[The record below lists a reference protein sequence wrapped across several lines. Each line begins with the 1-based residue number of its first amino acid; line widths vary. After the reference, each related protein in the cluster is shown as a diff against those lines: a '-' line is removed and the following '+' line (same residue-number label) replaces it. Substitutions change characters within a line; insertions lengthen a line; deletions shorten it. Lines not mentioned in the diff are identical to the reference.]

1 MYELFYNFTAEPF
14 RLSPDHRFCFE
25 HNSYG
30 KARAYLA
37 YAFKRAEGFVMITG
51 RPGTGK
57 TTLIGEL
64 VESLSTD
71 KVVTA
76 NLVCTQLQAD
86 DLLKTVAYSFG
97 ISPAQVGKAELLQ
110 HLNSLLHRWH
120 REGRR
125 ALLVVDEAQ
134 DLSSSAMEEL
144 RLLTNIQFNGQP
156 LLQIF
161 LLGQPELRDLIL
173 SPGMEQVHQR
183 IVAASH
189 IEGLEED
196 ETEAYVIHRL
206 SRVGWKGDPAIDR
219 AIFPLIHRFSEGV
232 PRRINL
238 ICSRL
243 FLLGS
248 VEERHAIEVKDVS
261 VVIGELQ
268 AENLAAGTGISRE
281 HFQNSAEPDWVAI
294 PDAEQQETAAPH
306 LQAAGTPS
314 ATTVEADSADKSAEL
329 KKKDIPKSEP
339 VAEPAGNRESG
350 DDSESPNESHPE
362 TGSKNDTDSPA
373 VPPPLDK
380 VEAASTDSVDSLAQ
394 KPQVSIPEPEPEP
407 EPEPGLEPEHG
418 LDPVPDDALVAGHK
432 SDSAT
437 ARPAMSY
444 NQDDLAASGALQ
456 ENNFVPEGGGEMV
469 SPAPRRRF
477 MLMALLMLAA
487 IALALL
493 LKACFVPGDDW
504 SFLDRQMQPPTRGDS
519 VLVATVSQADRRD
532 IAVAAQASELAP
544 QKPSAKPEK
553 TSNPA
558 PVAAGSVEK
567 RAALKPIVVDANT
580 LPSIQVT
587 AADDDGLSVE
597 SLARP
602 QRDGEK
608 TRVRAGEEVSLVD
621 STDPGASNTWQET
634 ILIPFSFDSDDLV
647 PDSRD
652 VLDKAAEMLRENDS
666 SEAAITGFTDSQGD
680 SQYNLELSRKRAD
693 AVERYLVGAGIAPE
707 RLHVEGRGVL
717 HDPVEGL
724 ASGLEDPMEPYRIVQ
739 ITVVGEG

>member
-1 MYELFYNFTAEPF
+1 MYELFYNFTSEPF

-110 HLNSLLHRWH
+110 HLSTLLHSWH

-144 RLLTNIQFNGQP
+144 RLLTNIQSNGQP

-173 SPGMEQVHQR
+173 SREMEQVHQR

-189 IEGLEED
+189 IVGLEED
-196 ETEAYVIHRL
+196 ETEAYVMHRL
-206 SRVGWKGDPAIDR
+206 SKVGWRGDPAIDR
-219 AIFPLIHRFSEGV
+219 AVFPLIYRFSEGV

-248 VEERHAIEVKDVS
+248 VEERHDIGVRDVS

-268 AENLAAGTGISRE
+268 AENLAAGTGISPE
-281 HFQNSAEPDWVAI
+281 DFHNSSDPQWVSV
-294 PDAEQQETAAPH
+294 PGAEQQSCPPPHVQATTSAFNTTVQADLADHTAEAKKAIVSSESLVETTLNGDSVIFSAPINNLEPVLEKTRDFVPEGELGALPESDLDTVFDDDPGYLPEDDRACVAEDDPVVEPRSTGEPVSRVMPFSSDKWDDSSVSESNFAASSGGEAAPPASRRR
-306 LQAAGTPS
+306 LMLIMLL
-314 ATTVEADSADKSAEL
+314 TVLAVLLLLVLLPKAWFVTLNGGSLLEQEL
-329 KKKDIPKSEP
+329 L
-339 VAEPAGNRESG
+339 
-350 DDSESPNESHPE
+350 SPTS
-362 TGSKNDTDSPA
+362 DSPA
-373 VPPPLDK
+373 VAPFAEESDDLQVGAAVIEKSDIVPSVPVASDTSDRRQELMPMV
-380 VEAASTDSVDSLAQ
+380 VEAGLRLL
-394 KPQVSIPEPEPEP
+394 IP
-407 EPEPGLEPEHG
+407 
-418 LDPVPDDALVAGHK
+418 V
-432 SDSAT
+432 AT
-437 ARPAMSY
+437 AGDVLPAKAA
-444 NQDDLAASGALQ
+444 QDVAPSDRHDMALLAASDEEIHTTL
-456 ENNFVPEGGGEMV
+456 
-469 SPAPRRRF
+469 
-477 MLMALLMLAA
+477 
-487 IALALL
+487 
-493 LKACFVPGDDW
+493 
-504 SFLDRQMQPPTRGDS
+504 PTET
-519 VLVATVSQADRRD
+519 A
-532 IAVAAQASELAP
+532 
-544 QKPSAKPEK
+544 AKP
-553 TSNPA
+553 N
-558 PVAAGSVEK
+558 
-567 RAALKPIVVDANT
+567 
-580 LPSIQVT
+580 
-587 AADDDGLSVE
+587 
-597 SLARP
+597 
-602 QRDGEK
+602 
-608 TRVRAGEEVSLVD
+608 
-621 STDPGASNTWQET
+621 WQEM

-647 PDSRD
+647 PDSR
-652 VLDKAAEMLRENDS
+652 LALERATMLLRDDGTREAS
-666 SEAAITGFTDSQGD
+666 IAGFTDSQGD
-680 SQYNLELSRKRAD
+680 SRYNLILSRKRAD
-693 AVERYLVGAGIAPE
+693 AVERFLVDAGIPRE

-717 HDPVEGL
+717 SNPDESL
-724 ASGLEDPMEPYRIVQ
+724 ASLLEDSMEPYRIVQ
-739 ITVVGEG
+739 ITLVGEW

>member
-110 HLNSLLHRWH
+110 HLSTLLHSWH

-144 RLLTNIQFNGQP
+144 RLLTNIQSNGQP

-173 SPGMEQVHQR
+173 SRGMEQVHQR

-196 ETEAYVIHRL
+196 ETEAYVMHRL
-206 SRVGWKGDPAIDR
+206 SRVGWRGDPAIDR
-219 AIFPLIHRFSEGV
+219 AVFPLIHRFSEGV

-248 VEERHAIEVKDVS
+248 VEERHAIGVRDVS

-268 AENLAAGTGISRE
+268 AENLAAGTGISQE
-281 HFQNSAEPDWVAI
+281 DFHNSADPQWVPVPGA
-294 PDAEQQETAAPH
+294 AQQSCPPTHVQTTTIAS
-306 LQAAGTPS
+306 T
-314 ATTVEADSADKSAEL
+314 TTVQADLADQTAEA
-329 KKKDIPKSEP
+329 KKKVIPSSEP
-339 VAEPAGNRESG
+339 LV
-350 DDSESPNESHPE
+350 E
-362 TGSKNDTDSPA
+362 TTLNG
-373 VPPPLDK
+373 
-380 VEAASTDSVDSLAQ
+380 DSVISSAPIDN
-394 KPQVSIPEPEPEP
+394 
-407 EPEPGLEPEHG
+407 LEPVSEEPR
-418 LDPVPDDALVAGHK
+418 D
-432 SDSAT
+432 
-437 ARPAMSY
+437 
-444 NQDDLAASGALQ
+444 
-456 ENNFVPEGGGEMV
+456 FVPEGELGAVPESDPDTVFDDDPGYIPEDDRVSVAEDDPVVEPRSTGEPVSRPMSFSSDESDDSSVSESNFAGSSGGEAV
-469 SPAPRRRF
+469 APAPRRRF
-477 MLMALLMLAA
+477 MLIMLLTVVAVVLV
-487 IALALL
+487 LL
-493 LKACFVPGDDW
+493 LKAWFVTEDGGSLLEQELLSSTSDSPAVAPFAEEGDH
-504 SFLDRQMQPPTRGDS
+504 LDAVIEKPDIVPSVPVASDTSDRRQKLMPMVVEAGLRLLIP
-519 VLVATVSQADRRD
+519 VATAGDVLPAKSAQDVAPSDRHEM
-532 IAVAAQASELAP
+532 ALLAAPDEESPTTLSAETAA
-544 QKPSAKPEK
+544 KPSW
-553 TSNPA
+553 
-558 PVAAGSVEK
+558 
-567 RAALKPIVVDANT
+567 
-580 LPSIQVT
+580 
-587 AADDDGLSVE
+587 
-597 SLARP
+597 
-602 QRDGEK
+602 
-608 TRVRAGEEVSLVD
+608 EEI
-621 STDPGASNTWQET
+621 

-647 PDSRD
+647 PDSR
-652 VLDKAAEMLRENDS
+652 LALERAAMLLRDDGTR
-666 SEAAITGFTDSQGD
+666 EAAIAGFTDSQGD
-680 SQYNLELSRKRAD
+680 SKYNLILSRKRAD
-693 AVERYLVGAGIAPE
+693 AVERFLVDAGIARE

-717 HDPVEGL
+717 SNPDESL
-724 ASGLEDPMEPYRIVQ
+724 ASLLEDPMEPYRIVQ
-739 ITVVGEG
+739 ITLVGEG

>member
-1 MYELFYNFTAEPF
+1 MYEIFYNFTAEPF

-110 HLNSLLHRWH
+110 HLSTLLHGWH

-144 RLLTNIQFNGQP
+144 RLLTNIQFGGQP

-173 SPGMEQVHQR
+173 SRGMEQVHQR

-196 ETEAYVIHRL
+196 ETEAYVMHRL

-219 AIFPLIHRFSEGV
+219 AVFPLIHRFSEGV

-248 VEERHAIEVKDVS
+248 VEERHAIEVRDVS

-281 HFQNSAEPDWVAI
+281 DFQNSVDPQWV
-294 PDAEQQETAAPH
+294 PVPGSEQPTPPPH
-306 LQAAGTPS
+306 VPPAGTAS
-314 ATTVEADSADKSAEL
+314 STTVESDLADTSIEA
-329 KKKDIPKSEP
+329 KKKDNLSHEALVLDSDSATSDISSEYFQSVHADPRDAVPEVELESDSEEKLISVTEEILESEPEDHLGHEPEDDIESVAEADPVLSSDVQRVAGYQPGTEALSPVMAASTGAVDDASNAHANFTINTSGQVVAPAPRKPLMVMALLLVAAIVLVLLLKTCVVTQDGGVSLEQTPWAPAEDSQSLAP
-339 VAEPAGNRESG
+339 VAEPVQFAAVANAPPVLPVTSRQTPES
-350 DDSESPNESHPE
+350 E
-362 TGSKNDTDSPA
+362 TVLP
-373 VPPPLDK
+373 
-380 VEAASTDSVDSLAQ
+380 
-394 KPQVSIPEPEPEP
+394 
-407 EPEPGLEPEHG
+407 
-418 LDPVPDDALVAGHK
+418 
-432 SDSAT
+432 
-437 ARPAMSY
+437 
-444 NQDDLAASGALQ
+444 
-456 ENNFVPEGGGEMV
+456 V
-469 SPAPRRRF
+469 SPAS
-477 MLMALLMLAA
+477 
-487 IALALL
+487 
-493 LKACFVPGDDW
+493 D
-504 SFLDRQMQPPTRGDS
+504 T
-519 VLVATVSQADRRD
+519 
-532 IAVAAQASELAP
+532 
-544 QKPSAKPEK
+544 
-553 TSNPA
+553 
-558 PVAAGSVEK
+558 
-567 RAALKPIVVDANT
+567 
-580 LPSIQVT
+580 
-587 AADDDGLSVE
+587 
-597 SLARP
+597 
-602 QRDGEK
+602 
-608 TRVRAGEEVSLVD
+608 AGEQQELVPMVVEAGLRILIPAATAEDILPVELPEDIRQPSGAEVASGDLSLDKRRTVPATETAGPQ
-621 STDPGASNTWQET
+621 SWEET
-634 ILIPFSFDSDDLV
+634 ILVSFPFDSDDLV
-647 PDSRD
+647 PESHRLLERAASILRD
-652 VLDKAAEMLRENDS
+652 NDA
-666 SEAAITGFTDSQGD
+666 SEASITGFTDSQGD
-680 SQYNLELSRKRAD
+680 SQYNLLLSRKRAD
-693 AVERYLVGAGIAPE
+693 AVERYLVDAGIARE

-717 HDPVEGL
+717 SSPVEEEGL
-724 ASGLEDPMEPYRIVQ
+724 ASGFEDPMEPYRIVQ
-739 ITVVGEG
+739 IKLVGEG